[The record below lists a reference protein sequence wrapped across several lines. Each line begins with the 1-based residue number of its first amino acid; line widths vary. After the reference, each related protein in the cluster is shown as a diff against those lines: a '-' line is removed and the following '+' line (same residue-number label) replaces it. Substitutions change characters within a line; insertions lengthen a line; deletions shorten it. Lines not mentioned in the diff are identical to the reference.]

1 MDIRLQKI
9 IKKLLEVKEPITSSE
24 LAASLLVSS
33 KTVRND
39 IKVLNQQLKVIDAR
53 IESYRGKGYQLFT
66 ENNKGIQEFLENH
79 SDIKREDIPSKHEE
93 RVRFLMERLLFN
105 SDYIKV
111 EDLADTLYISRS
123 TLQNELK
130 TIREILKKYH
140 LNIEQK
146 PHYGIRVI
154 GNEAQIR
161 FCISEYIFN
170 QKSTFAGNSED
181 WLQILPN
188 EELKTIQDITLAKLR
203 EHKTMISDISLQ
215 NLITHIAIACKRIR
229 EDYSIQMVQDE
240 MLELEKQ
247 EKYKVATEI
256 VRDIESSLK
265 VKFSKYEVA
274 YVTIH
279 LQGTKLANSNLKN
292 EEVTSLINDEI
303 TDVVTEMIK
312 RIDDKFNLHIHQ
324 DEDLPVEL
332 SLHLKPAINR
342 YKYNMNIRNPML
354 EDIKA
359 KYPLSFEAALIGKE
373 VLSEKLNI
381 KIDENEVGYLA
392 LHIEVAQERQKKN
405 TEYVPRCLIVCAS
418 GLGSAQLLKYKLQ
431 TTFGDQLIIMGTTEY
446 HNLSNQSLH
455 NIDFIIST
463 IPIRE
468 EMPIPVKTV
477 STILSDTDL
486 INLEKV
492 ISQENFTV
500 ETYLREEYTFLNKD
514 FQHHEE
520 VIKFICNKLTEAD
533 EVDDTYLDSVLKR
546 ENYSPTSFGN
556 LVAIPH
562 PLDPQTDDTFWSI
575 ITLKKP
581 ILWIDKPVQF
591 VVLLNIAKNNQANLK
606 PMYTSLMQLLD
617 DRNKVTGFLQCKTF
631 DQLKSLIKNM
641 E

>member
-1 MDIRLQKI
+1 MDIRLRNI
-9 IKKLLEVKEPITSSE
+9 IKKLQEAKEPITSSE

-39 IKVLNQQLKVIDAR
+39 IKVLNQELKEIGAR
-53 IESYRGKGYQLFT
+53 IESYRGKGYRLIT
-66 ENNKGIQEFLENH
+66 DNEKTIREFLENH
-79 SDIKREDIPSKHEE
+79 SEMTREDIPSKHED

-130 TIREILKKYH
+130 AIRTILKKYD

-146 PHYGIRVI
+146 PHHGIRVI
-154 GNEAQIR
+154 GNEVQIR

-170 QKSTFAGNSED
+170 QKSSFAGSSED
-181 WLQILPN
+181 WLEILPQ
-188 EELKTIQDITLAKLR
+188 EEVKTIQNITLAKLR
-203 EHKTMISDISLQ
+203 EHKTIISDISLQ

-229 EDYSIQMVQDE
+229 EDNAIQMVQSE
-240 MLELEKQ
+240 MKELEKKD
-247 EKYKVATEI
+247 KYKVAMEI

-265 VKFSKYEVA
+265 VEFSKYEVA
-274 YVTIH
+274 YITIH
-279 LQGTKLANSNLKN
+279 LQGTKLANSNIKN
-292 EEVTSLINDEI
+292 EEVKSLIDDKI
-303 TDVVTEMIK
+303 TDSVTEMVK
-312 RIDDKFNLHIHQ
+312 RIDEKFNLQLQQ
-324 DEDLPVEL
+324 DEDLLSGL

-359 KYPLSFEAALIGKE
+359 RYPLSFEAALIGKE
-373 VLSEKLNI
+373 VLLEKLNI

-405 TEYVPRCLIVCAS
+405 TDRIPRCLIVCAS

-431 TTFGDQLIIMGTTEY
+431 TTFGDQLNIMGTTEY
-446 HNLSNQSLH
+446 HNLLNQSLH

-468 EMPIPVKTV
+468 EMPVPVKTV
-477 STILSDTDL
+477 STILSDND
-486 INLEKV
+486 IMNIEKIV
-492 ISQENFTV
+492 VQENFVV
-500 ETYLREEYTFLNKD
+500 ETYLREKYTYLNMD
-514 FQHHEE
+514 FQNYED
-520 VIKFICNKLTEAD
+520 VIKYICEKLTEAD
-533 EVDDTYLDSVLKR
+533 EVDHTYVDSVLKR

-562 PLDPQTDDTFWSI
+562 PLDPQTDETFWSI
-575 ITLKKP
+575 MTLKKP
-581 ILWIDKPVQF
+581 ILWIDKPVQI
-591 VVLLNIAKNNQANLK
+591 VVLLNIAKNNKENLK
-606 PMYTSLMQLLD
+606 PMYNSLMQLLD
-617 DRNKVTGFLQCKTF
+617 DRNKVTSFLQCKTY
-631 DQLKSLIKNM
+631 DQLKSVIKSV